1 MTGNLPSGFVPN
13 GQGSGNRDSMPRK
26 VAVMRWQRR
35 SFTATGLTQVP
46 PGPHIDK
53 LARHSIG
60 TIKVT
65 EPNYDNIGEVLSA
78 MGVSFEPFDH
88 NYDCDLLFM
97 NCGSGDE
104 LNPTAVRHFVEG
116 GGCLYASDLTSGF
129 LSLTFPG
136 SFNFQGQGR
145 PGMVNAQ
152 IIDPELQAIV
162 GRTTT
167 IHFDMGAWSILQ
179 SCSGDTLVEAAP
191 GSNYA
196 GLPLMVGVEVGR
208 GAVFYTSFH
217 NSAQASDQEKVL
229 LQLLVLKQI
238 GAKSNTT
245 MEQASRSVG
254 VSLTALKAQSGG

>member
-1 MTGNLPSGFVPN
+1 
-13 GQGSGNRDSMPRK
+13 
-26 VAVMRWQRR
+26 MRWQRR
-35 SFTATGLTQVP
+35 SFTAVGLTQVP
-46 PGPHIDK
+46 PGPHIGK

-65 EPNYDNIGEVLSA
+65 APHYDNIGEVLAA

-97 NCGSGDE
+97 NCGSPDR
-104 LNPTAVRHFVEG
+104 LDPAAVRHFVEG

-129 LSLTFPG
+129 VNLAFPG
-136 SFNFQGQGR
+136 NFRFEGSGSQ
-145 PGMVNAQ
+145 GMVQAE
-152 IIDPELQAIV
+152 IVDPELQAIV
-162 GRTTT
+162 GRATT
-167 IHFDMGAWSILQ
+167 IHFDMGGWSILQ
-179 SCSGDTLVEAAP
+179 SSSGDTLVEAAP
-191 GSNYA
+191 GSSYS
-196 GLPLMVGVEVGR
+196 GLPLMVGVEFGR

-217 NSAQASDQEKVL
+217 NRAQASDQEKVL

-245 MEQASRSVG
+245 LEQASRSVG

>member
-1 MTGNLPSGFVPN
+1 
-13 GQGSGNRDSMPRK
+13 
-26 VAVMRWQRR
+26 MRWQRR

-46 PGPHIDK
+46 PGPHIGM

-65 EPNYDNIGEVLSA
+65 APHYDNIGEVLST

-97 NCGSGDE
+97 NCGSADR
-104 LNPTAVRHFVEG
+104 LKPRSVRHFVEA
-116 GGCLYASDLTSGF
+116 GGCLYASDLTSSF
-129 LSLTFPG
+129 LSLAFPG
-136 SFNFQGQGR
+136 DFHFAGSGS
-145 PGMVNAQ
+145 PGMVSAQ
-152 IIDPELQAIV
+152 ILDPDLRAIA
-162 GRTTT
+162 GPTTT
-167 IHFDMGAWSILQ
+167 IHFDMGSWSMLQ
-179 SCSGDTLVEAAP
+179 SSSGDTLVEAAP
-191 GSNYA
+191 DSGYPR
-196 GLPLMVGVEVGR
+196 LPLMVGVEVGR

-245 MEQASRSVG
+245 LEQTSRSIG
-254 VSLTALKAQSGG
+254 VSLTALKAQSCR